1 MGAGGGCGPGASHC
15 QAEIVPGAERGWLR
29 DLEWESRAQP
39 LCTFIASF
47 QDSLRFL

>member
-1 MGAGGGCGPGASHC
+1 MGAGGGCGPGASRC